1 MKKVLFTSILLLSAV
16 SFGGNIYAQDQLVV
30 TPLKLLLVAQLSLG

>member
-16 SFGGNIYAQDQLVV
+16 SFGGNIYAHD
-30 TPLKLLLVAQLSLG
+30 TAGGNNGSPDKPGGLSI